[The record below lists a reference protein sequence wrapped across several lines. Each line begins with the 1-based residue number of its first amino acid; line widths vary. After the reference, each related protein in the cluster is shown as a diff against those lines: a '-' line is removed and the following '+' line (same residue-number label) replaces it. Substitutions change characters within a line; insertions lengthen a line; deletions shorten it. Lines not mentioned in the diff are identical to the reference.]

1 MVSTIATKKRYGNVG
16 AATDLRGKSL
26 RGKRQIQPK
35 RMYLRTSLSYF
46 PMEVALNRRTNVHGY
61 IRAGTS
67 GWTFINNQEHKNTKS
82 HESCV
87 TPRIRMLLRFPSLG

>member
-16 AATDLRGKSL
+16 AATDLRGRSL

-35 RMYLRTSLSYF
+35 ECTSVLLSYF

-61 IRAGTS
+61 IRAGTN
-67 GWTFINNQEHKNTKS
+67 GWTFINNQEHRNTKVMKVAS
-82 HESCV
+82 RHAYACFFV
-87 TPRIRMLLRFPSLG
+87 FLL